1 MCRCLFVH
9 ACCLLTSAA
18 VSPGALNTDM
28 GGKRGKRVS
37 QKPQTGKQVC
47 GTCSRDP
54 GDNPIG
60 CDECEVWVHGTEMC
74 SGLPSHLIDAI
85 LSYGG
90 EGIKFICMKC
100 RLNTSAPDQ
109 GDGSDPT
116 DRSTQEHSHL
126 ISTIQQ
132 LFQQFQGM
140 CNMIVNLSD
149 ELKHLAKAM
158 QPTAAPNAEQPQG
171 SMPPQPP
178 SSQTPTAS
186 PALPTDQPALRSVVA
201 EEVREMREREK
212 RKQSIIIKGLNT
224 GSVAEAIRMF
234 KDLSSSK
241 FGWEITLSDVT
252 SIKDHTGMFR
262 ARIMSDEQRKLVLD
276 KAKTLKG
283 TQFDRVFI
291 SRDLTR
297 AQRTVLYEKR
307 LAKRTQNQVATN
319 GNCPGPSA
327 SDPTQ
332 ATPASLTNALQ
343 STEPTPQITT
353 DVSQGEGAA
362 AAVSENSLRGN

>member
-1 MCRCLFVH
+1 
-9 ACCLLTSAA
+9 
-18 VSPGALNTDM
+18 M
-28 GGKRGKRVS
+28 GGRRGKRALR
-37 QKPQTGKQVC
+37 KPQTGKQVC

-74 SGLPSHLIDAI
+74 SGLPSHLIEAI

-100 RLNTSAPDQ
+100 RLNTSAPDK

-116 DRSTQEHSHL
+116 DKSTQEHSHL
-126 ISTIQQ
+126 IGTIQQ

-140 CNMIVNLSD
+140 CNMIANLSD
-149 ELKHLAKAM
+149 ELKHLAQSM
-158 QPTAAPNAEQPQG
+158 QPAVTRNAEEVPG
-171 SMPPQPP
+171 STPPQPS
-178 SSQTPTAS
+178 SSQTTSAS
-186 PALPTDQPALRSVVA
+186 PTLPTDQPALRSVIV

-224 GSVAEAIRMF
+224 GSTAEATRMF
-234 KDLSSSK
+234 KDLSSLK
-241 FGWEITLSDVT
+241 FGCEITLSDVT
-252 SIKDHTGMFR
+252 PIKDHVGMFR
-262 ARIMSDEQRKLVLD
+262 ARITSDEQRKHVLD
-276 KAKTLKG
+276 QAKMLKG
-283 TQFDRVFI
+283 TQFDGVYI

-319 GNCPGPSA
+319 ENPPGPPA
-327 SDPTQ
+327 SDPSR
-332 ATPASLTNALQ
+332 ATHASLTNPPQ
-343 STEPTPQITT
+343 SCEPTPRTT
-353 DVSQGEGAA
+353 PAVSQGEGTADGA
-362 AAVSENSLRGN
+362 DPNNSRGN